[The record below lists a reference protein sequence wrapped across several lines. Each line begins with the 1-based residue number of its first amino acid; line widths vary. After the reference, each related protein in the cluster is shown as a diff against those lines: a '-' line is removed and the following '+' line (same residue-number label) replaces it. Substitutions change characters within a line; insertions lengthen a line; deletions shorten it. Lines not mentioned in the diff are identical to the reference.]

1 MNSQL
6 TPLVLSQPYL
16 FALTTNMHTAAEN
29 ARIIDEDG
37 PDLPQRLLDCF
48 LKLERLNDDKF
59 RSIHLLRGRKSFPH
73 IYGGQVVAH
82 TLKSATETVDS
93 SLSPH
98 SMHCYFVKAGAVN
111 EPVDY
116 HVERIRNGRSFAT
129 RLVRAMQNNEILFT
143 SQREEESK
151 MEHQCKIDM
160 PKGPDGLQS
169 ARDLMKKTLEESK
182 NEDMTTAKLF
192 MAYKLAEF
200 PPTFHRIFE
209 ARPVN
214 QNIYKPDLSGPLHNP
229 TYHLWVKPVLNVGSD
244 SLLHQYMAAYISD
257 STMVETAILPH
268 IARGFFVGMVTL
280 ELTPERGCG
289 LVMSTYIGLAGSLL
303 CEDPFSN
310 VATIFIMERDFGRT
324 IFDYVDDDDVL
335 AYKEVELNKPFEL
348 GGKEIELD
356 GLEPYIYMRYNCK
369 KYEFNTSRK
378 YTGKRFMSCSFG

>member
-1 MNSQL
+1 MSL
-6 TPLVLSQPYL
+6 RTWLGRKVFSSTLVRACS
-16 FALTTNMHTAAEN
+16 TAAEN

-48 LKLERLNDDKF
+48 VKLERLNDDTF

-82 TLKSATETVDS
+82 ALKSATETVDS

-98 SMHCYFVKAGAVN
+98 STHCYFVKAGAVS
-111 EPVDY
+111 EPVDF

-143 SQREEESK
+143 SQVSFQREEGSK
-151 MEHQCKIDM
+151 MEHQCKIEM
-160 PKGPDGLQS
+160 PKGPDGLHS
-169 ARDLMKKTLEESK
+169 ARNLMKNTLEESR

-214 QNIYKPDLSGPLHNP
+214 QNIYKPDLNGPLHSP

-268 IARGFFVGMVTL
+268 IARGFFVGMAFSLDHCIWFHRTKFDMNDWML
-280 ELTPERGCG
+280 WEQESDFAGHSRTHTRARLWTRDGK
-289 LVMSTYIGLAGSLL
+289 LVMTAVQEG
-303 CEDPFSN
+303 
-310 VATIFIMERDFGRT
+310 VARPP
-324 IFDYVDDDDVL
+324 L
-335 AYKEVELNKPFEL
+335 KE
-348 GGKEIELD
+348 
-356 GLEPYIYMRYNCK
+356 
-369 KYEFNTSRK
+369 
-378 YTGKRFMSCSFG
+378 